1 MRERQTHRDRL
12 RAQEFEAFVAGAGGR
27 LLRTA
32 TLLTAEPAAPP
43 GAYVRAER
51 LLCAALARTYAEW
64 DRLRGEDP
72 YDRTRQE
79 LAVRFARDAW
89 RHRRPLGGVL
99 DRLTPLERLVLVLRL
114 YEEVGEDQ
122 TAALLGLPAD
132 RVRAVC
138 DRAIAVMRSA
148 GSGRGAARSGRGGPA
163 AGSGRTGPAAGA
175 PFASGAAP

>member
-27 LLRTA
+27 LLHTA
-32 TLLTAEPAAPP
+32 TLLTAEPTAPA
-43 GAYVRAER
+43 GANVRAER

-79 LAVRFARDAW
+79 LAVRFAREAW
-89 RHRRPLGGVL
+89 RHRHPLGGVL
-99 DRLTPLERLVLVLRL
+99 GRLAPLERLVLVLRL

-132 RVRAVC
+132 RIRAVC
-138 DRAIAVMRSA
+138 DRSIAAMRSP
-148 GSGRGAARSGRGGPA
+148 GPRHPA
-163 AGSGRTGPAAGA
+163 AGSAL
-175 PFASGAAP
+175 ASGVTP

>member
-27 LLRTA
+27 LLHTA
-32 TLLTAEPAAPP
+32 TLLTAEPLAPA
-43 GAYVRAER
+43 GTGTRAER

-79 LAVRFARDAW
+79 LAVRFARESW

-99 DRLTPLERLVLVLRL
+99 GDLAPLERLVLVLRL
-114 YEEVGEDQ
+114 YEEVGEER

-132 RVRAVC
+132 RVRVVC
-138 DRAIAVMRSA
+138 DRSIATLRSA
-148 GSGRGAARSGRGGPA
+148 GRNR
-163 AGSGRTGPAAGA
+163 RT
-175 PFASGAAP
+175 ASGAAP

>member
-32 TLLTAEPAAPP
+32 TLLTAEPAAPA

-148 GSGRGAARSGRGGPA
+148 GSGRGAARSGRGGKA
-163 AGSGRTGPAAGA
+163 AGSGRTGPAAGP

>member
-27 LLRTA
+27 LLHLA
-32 TLLTAEPAAPP
+32 TLLTAEPAAPA
-43 GAYVRAER
+43 GANVRAER
-51 LLCAALARTYAEW
+51 LLSAALARTYAEW

-79 LAVRFARDAW
+79 LAVRFARQAR
-89 RHRRPLGGVL
+89 RHRHPLGGVL
-99 DRLTPLERLVLVLRL
+99 GRLTPLERLVVVLVL
-114 YEEVGEDQ
+114 YEEAGEDR

-138 DRAIAVMRSA
+138 GRSIAVL
-148 GSGRGAARSGRGGPA
+148 RSGGRRRPA
-163 AGSGRTGPAAGA
+163 AGSALPPGTTP
-175 PFASGAAP
+175 

>member
-27 LLRTA
+27 LLHTA
-32 TLLTAEPAAPP
+32 TLLTAEPAAPAAT
-43 GAYVRAER
+43 GVRAER

-79 LAVRFARDAW
+79 LAVRFAREAW

-99 DRLTPLERLVLVLRL
+99 DRLAPLERLVLVLRL

-122 TAALLGLPAD
+122 AAALLGLPPD
-132 RVRAVC
+132 RIRAVC
-138 DRAIAVMRSA
+138 DRSVAAMRSGA
-148 GSGRGAARSGRGGPA
+148 RGAFGVAR
-163 AGSGRTGPAAGA
+163 
-175 PFASGAAP
+175 

>member
-27 LLRTA
+27 LLHTA
-32 TLLTAEPAAPP
+32 TLLTAEPATPA
-43 GAYVRAER
+43 GANVRAGR

-64 DRLRGEDP
+64 DGLRGEDP

-79 LAVRFARDAW
+79 LAVRFAREAW

-99 DRLTPLERLVLVLRL
+99 DRLAPLERLVLVLRL

-122 TAALLGLPAD
+122 TAALLGLSAD

-138 DRAIAVMRSA
+138 DRSIAVMRSA
-148 GSGRGAARSGRGGPA
+148 GRGTAGPGRGGPA
-163 AGSGRTGPAAGA
+163 AGSGCGGPAAGS

>member
-27 LLRTA
+27 LLHTA
-32 TLLTAEPAAPP
+32 TLLTAEPAAPAAT
-43 GAYVRAER
+43 GVRAER

-79 LAVRFARDAW
+79 LAVRFAREAW

-99 DRLTPLERLVLVLRL
+99 DRLAPLERLVLVLRV

-122 TAALLGLPAD
+122 AAALLGLPPD
-132 RVRAVC
+132 RIRAVC
-138 DRAIAVMRSA
+138 DRSVAAMRA
-148 GSGRGAARSGRGGPA
+148 GTRGAFGVAR
-163 AGSGRTGPAAGA
+163 
-175 PFASGAAP
+175 